1 MSIFPLLTR
10 PVVVPVVSAAN
21 FMPAELHA
29 AYVLGNEAGDT
40 EFLFRYDMN
49 GAFYDAEFANA
60 TEVDQSLSMGAD
72 IVLGERDRR
81 RRAVDTAFFVG
92 SHRETN
98 FDPDDGVA
106 RDVAIDVGGEPVI
119 EDVSDRF
126 SYKASGVQGHFTH
139 TLGRVT
145 WALDL
150 RFERDEYE
158 RTENVANYDQ
168 DYFLY
173 GSRDRFRRQRRH
185 AASFGLRQYRTAI
198 RRAARARSDGR
209 AARHEPGTEVHP

>member
-1 MSIFPLLTR
+1 
-10 PVVVPVVSAAN
+10 
-21 FMPAELHA
+21 MPAELHA

-106 RDVAIDVGGEPVI
+106 RDVAIE
-119 EDVSDRF
+119 SA
-126 SYKASGVQGHFTH
+126 ASPSS
-139 TLGRVT
+139 
-145 WALDL
+145 
-150 RFERDEYE
+150 
-158 RTENVANYDQ
+158 RTSAT
-168 DYFLY
+168 
-173 GSRDRFRRQRRH
+173 GSRTRLRECRATSRTRW
-185 AASFGLRQYRTAI
+185 AA
-198 RRAARARSDGR
+198 
-209 AARHEPGTEVHP
+209 